1 LKITAWWY
9 TLGWLVAA
17 SLGALHAWMLHRY
30 AVDFPFQDDVVQV
43 LAAPGYFQVYP
54 TWREKIADLFALS
67 VEHRIVTMR
76 LAAIVQTWLPGGL
89 DFRGLIYFGNLL
101 CVATGLLVVWRAAA
115 VHRAWLAALAAL
127 LLLSPTNFNAQY
139 WVTGVLAHVAVIA
152 YAFGALFCLTR
163 RGAWWDVAAVLLALC
178 AALTVANGLMV
189 LPVGTVLLWL
199 CGRRRAAVLW
209 AVMTLSVFATY
220 FIGYEAPANRPP
232 MLAILLQ
239 PFRLFVLYLS
249 ALGSMG
255 ERFDLSVLLGA
266 LMVAVWGWLLVP
278 RRGID
283 VSPVLIAWMGFLALS
298 AAAVTVGRAPLGEG
312 ALLISRYRVYSEI
325 AMLVTVVTA
334 IGRVG
339 ARGARWIL
347 PPLLACAMLWFW
359 HGWETNLRW
368 IGDMATRQRNG
379 LDHYLLNGHGVYS
392 EIPPQ
397 DFGDFMLRRAKE
409 FGYFL
414 PGPQSPPAPQ
424 MIASDGTPHAAP
436 LPQLEAAPPYADA
449 DAVSVRG
456 LILAKELHA
465 ALWLKAEGQQ
475 YWGPLKM
482 QRLFRALD
490 DSDWVIFWN
499 TLPLHGIVPGHYRVG
514 YALGEDQRAE
524 VQWSD
529 VWLDVR

>member
-1 LKITAWWY
+1 MKITAWWY

-17 SLGALHAWMLHRY
+17 SLGTLHAWMLHRY
-30 AVDFPFQDDVVQV
+30 AVDFPFQDDFAQV
-43 LAAPGYFQVYP
+43 LAPPGYFQLYP
-54 TWREKIADLFALS
+54 TWREKIADLFSLS

-76 LAAIVQTWLPGGL
+76 LSAIVQTWLPGGL

-101 CVATGLLVVWRAAA
+101 CVATGLLVIWRGLS

-127 LLLSPTNFNAQY
+127 LLFSPTNFSAQY

-163 RGAWWDVAAVLLALC
+163 RGVLWDIAAVLLALC

-189 LPVGTVLLWL
+189 LPVGTLFLWVL
-199 CGRRRAAVLW
+199 GRRRAAALW
-209 AVMTLSVFATY
+209 AVMTVALFATY

-232 MLAILLQ
+232 MLLVLQ
-239 PFRLFVLYLS
+239 RPFRLVVLYLS

-266 LMVAVWGWLLVP
+266 FMVAVWGWLLVA
-278 RRGID
+278 RRGAD
-283 VSPVLIAWMGFLALS
+283 VPPVLIAWMGFLALS

-325 AMLVTVVTA
+325 AMLVTVVA
-334 IGRVG
+334 AMRCVG

-347 PPLLACAMLWFW
+347 PPMLACATLWFW
-359 HGWETNLRW
+359 QGWETNVRW
-368 IGDMATRQRNG
+368 IGHVAIQQRNG

-392 EIPPQ
+392 VIPPQ
-397 DFGDFMLRRAKE
+397 DFGDFMLNRAKE
-409 FGYFL
+409 LGYFL
-414 PGPQSPPAPQ
+414 PRPQSPPASS
-424 MIASDGTPHAAP
+424 MVARDEAPHAAP
-436 LPQLEAAPPYADA
+436 LPQLEADPPYADA

-456 LILAKELHA
+456 LIMANELHA
-465 ALWLKAEGQQ
+465 ALWLKGEARQ
-475 YWGPLKM
+475 YWGPLKT

-490 DSDWVIFWN
+490 NSDWVIFWN
-499 TLPLHGIVPGHYRVG
+499 TLPLRGIVPGHYRVG

-524 VQWSD
+524 VQWSG

>member
-1 LKITAWWY
+1 LKITARWY
-9 TLGWLVAA
+9 ALGWLVAA
-17 SLGALHAWMLHRY
+17 FLGTLHAWLLHRY
-30 AVDFPFQDDVVQV
+30 VVDFPFQDDFAQV
-43 LAAPGYFQVYP
+43 LGPPGYFRFNP
-54 TWREKIADLFALS
+54 TWREKITDLFSLS

-76 LAAIVQTWLPGGL
+76 LTAIVQSWLPGGL

-101 CVATGLLVVWRAAA
+101 CVATGLLVIWRALS

-127 LLLSPTNFNAQY
+127 LLFSPTNFNAQY

-152 YAFGALFCLTR
+152 YAFAALFCLTR
-163 RGAWWDVAAVLLALC
+163 RGVWWDVAAVLLALC

-199 CGRRRAAVLW
+199 LGRRRPAALW
-209 AVMTLSVFATY
+209 AAMTVALFAVY

-232 MLAILLQ
+232 MLAALQ
-239 PFRLFVLYLS
+239 RPFRLFGLYLS

-278 RRGID
+278 RRGIG
-283 VSPVLIAWMGFLALS
+283 VLPVLIAWMGFLALS
-298 AAAVTVGRAPLGEG
+298 GAAVTVGRAPLGDE
-312 ALLISRYRVYSEI
+312 ALLISRYRVYSEV
-325 AMLVTVVTA
+325 AMLVTVVAATR
-334 IGRVG
+334 RVG

-347 PPLLACAMLWFW
+347 PPLLACAVLWFW
-359 HGWETNLRW
+359 HGWETNVPL

-397 DFGDFMLRRAKE
+397 YFGDFLLRRAKE

-414 PGPQSPPAPQ
+414 PVSQSPPAPP
-424 MIASDGTPHAAP
+424 MVARDEAPHAGR
-436 LPQLEAAPPYADA
+436 LPQLEVATPYADA
-449 DAVSVRG
+449 DAISVRG
-456 LILAKELHA
+456 LILTKELHA
-465 ALWLKAEGQQ
+465 ALWLKSQAQQ
-475 YWGPLKM
+475 YWGPLNT

-499 TLPLHGIVPGHYRVG
+499 TLPLRGIVPGHYRVG
-514 YALGEDQRAE
+514 YALGADQQAE